1 MGDFCKREVLG
12 RQKLAKDSE
21 DTKQQVAFQTSHKYG
36 SRKGQCNLYVYVQR
50 STNTEQQEALS
61 QH

>member
-21 DTKQQVAFQTSHKYG
+21 DTKQQVAFQASNKYG
-36 SRKGQCNLYVYVQR
+36 SRKVSVICMCMCKEAP
-50 STNTEQQEALS
+50 TEQQEALS